1 MQSSIVF
8 TIFIIFSGA
17 AVLATLALYTRQTI
31 LLAYILLGVLTG
43 PWGMGIIPDPALIE
57 EIAHIGLIFLL
68 FLLGLNLHPQEL
80 LGMFQKTMLV
90 TLFSSLVFLIVGF
103 GVSWLFGYSLIE
115 SLLIGAAMIFSST
128 IIGVKLLPTTTLH
141 HQHTGE
147 LIISILL
154 LQDIMAIVL
163 LLIIKGIGAG
173 TLPLMEF
180 LLMMVAL
187 PALILVTWLFYKY
200 ILIRL
205 IIKFDQIHEYIF
217 LITIG
222 WCMGIAEL
230 ADYMGLSAEIG
241 AFIAGITLA
250 ASPIAV
256 YIADSLRPLRD
267 FFLILFFFS
276 LGASF
281 NLDLISGVALPAL
294 ILAFTML
301 ILKPALFK
309 LLLNKTGETPTISAE
324 IGTRLGQLS
333 EFSLLIAVLAQ
344 NLEVINSKAS
354 YVIQLSTLITLAMS
368 SWLIVKKYPTPIAF
382 SDALRRD

>member
-115 SLLIGAAMIFSST
+115 CLLIGAAMIFSST